1 MEEIKVLNSLDHP
14 NIVNYFE
21 TYDDN
26 RYIYLVM
33 ELVKGETLNVFNKNG
48 RIKKFSE
55 EEAAKHMF

>member
-33 ELVKGETLNVFNKNG
+33 ELVKGENFNDILAKDL
-48 RIKKFSE
+48 KFSE
-55 EEAAKHMF
+55 KDAARHMF